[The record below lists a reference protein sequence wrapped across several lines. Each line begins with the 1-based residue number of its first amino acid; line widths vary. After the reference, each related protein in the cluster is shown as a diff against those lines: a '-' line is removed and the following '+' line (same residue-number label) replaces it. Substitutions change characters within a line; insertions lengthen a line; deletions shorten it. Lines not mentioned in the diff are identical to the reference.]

1 MNKQAYFD
9 KDSIFNGSHLDD
21 EAKGIDILLQDEI
34 SKNNDK
40 IIVLDD
46 DPTGVQTVHN
56 VSVFTDWS
64 EESIRNGFKE
74 KNKMFFILTNSR
86 GFSEKETIKAHSE
99 IGKIIEEV
107 AMKENK
113 SYQIISRSDSTL
125 RGHYP
130 LETETIR
137 KAIEENTNIII
148 DGEIIIPF
156 FKEGGRFTINDV
168 HWIEDNGRLIP
179 SGETEFAKDTTFGY
193 KNSNLKLWV
202 EEKTLGRYKSDDII
216 SISLDMIRN
225 QGYNEIAKVLVGAKQ
240 FQKIIVN
247 AFDYPD
253 LIIFTIGLILAE
265 QQGKKF
271 LYRTAASFVKVR
283 GGVSDREFLT
293 KEELVKYNNKGGL
306 IIVGSHVE
314 RTTRQLNTA
323 MELEHLKTVELSVP
337 KVISNEAEDE
347 ISRVSNMVENEI
359 SNGNTILVYTS
370 RSVVKV
376 SQKVSEKNLEVS
388 IKVSEALV
396 NIVKSLNI
404 APSFIIVKGGIT
416 SSDIGTKGLGVKR
429 ALVAG
434 QIKPG
439 IPVWITDKESKF
451 SEIPYIIFPG
461 NVGNDDTLKEIIDEL
476 Q

>member
-1 MNKQAYFD
+1 METQSINEMIHLLPRLPDGYNELNDLLINKIKNQNI
-9 KDSIFNGSHLDD
+9 K
-21 EAKGIDILLQDEI
+21 IL
-34 SKNNDK
+34 
-40 IIVLDD
+40 VLDD
-46 DPTGVQTVHN
+46 DPTGIQTVN
-56 VSVFTDWS
+56 NIPVLTVWD
-64 EESIRNGFKE
+64 EESIRSAFFE
-74 KNKMFFILTNSR
+74 KTNLIYILTNSR
-86 GFSEKETIKAHSE
+86 GLKAKDAEQINRIITERICKVSIETGIAF
-99 IGKIIEEV
+99 
-107 AMKENK
+107 N
-113 SYQIISRSDSTL
+113 IISRSDSTL

-137 KAIEENTNIII
+137 KVIEENTNIII

-168 HWIEDNGRLIP
+168 HWVEDNGRLIP

-225 QGYNEIAKVLVGAKQ
+225 QGYNEIAKVLLGAKQ

-293 KEELVKYNNKGGL
+293 KEELVKYNNKGGF